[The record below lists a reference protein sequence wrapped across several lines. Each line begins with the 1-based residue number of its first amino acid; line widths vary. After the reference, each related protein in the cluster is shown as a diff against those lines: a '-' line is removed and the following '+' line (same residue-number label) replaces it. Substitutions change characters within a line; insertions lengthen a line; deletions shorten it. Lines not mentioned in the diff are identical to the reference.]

1 MIIIWRINPWMD
13 VHDMNDKPWEFVVL
27 DGLLAVLPPPV
38 AVVEDVDLAARLER
52 EPRPPL
58 LLLPLLP
65 PSGGGCLRIAAVVA
79 RSSVSVAAVWA
90 PRCTTVDDGVV
101 GLLGVGELL
110 HPN

>member
-1 MIIIWRINPWMD
+1 MHMTCMD
-13 VHDMNDKPWEFVVL
+13 DKPWEFVVL

-65 PSGGGCLRIAAVVA
+65 PSATGGGSGLRIAAVVA